1 MYNLGLKLYIFL
13 VKYSDKQRWNT
24 LTGIMNTKEFYW
36 FVYDM
41 ASFFYCLTFSSWQF
55 DFKKPDIYSGL
66 CKKNYIFKKFRMSI
80 FIKRNHS
87 WVFRLILPI
96 KFNWMK
102 ATFFS
107 TKIKNGYFLTST
119 LRSFLNQFFWN
130 LKYKKINSLWIYF
143 SDLIF
148 YFQFNIEDIYQFV

>member
-1 MYNLGLKLYIFL
+1 
-13 VKYSDKQRWNT
+13 
-24 LTGIMNTKEFYW
+24 
-36 FVYDM
+36 M

-55 DFKKPDIYSGL
+55 DFKKPEIYSGL

-80 FIKRNHS
+80 FIKRIHS
-87 WVFRLILPI
+87 WVFRLILPL

-148 YFQFNIEDIYQFV
+148 YFAFNIEDINQFVWYPNFSSSKKKIFFKVETPIPLIFRLNIFI